1 MRGKLACELVD
12 GGAAGL
18 IPAHAGKTRP
28 ARRRTSLRG
37 AHPRS
42 RGEHQD
48 EGSVTGLE
56 GGSSPLMRG
65 KLLQDDRFLPVDGL
79 IPAHAGKTEPGCSR
93 TSPSTAHP
101 HSCGENV
108 VCFCAPSAVQG
119 SSPLMRGKRGH
130 GSHGQ
135 VEHGLIP
142 AHTGKTRACRA
153 EPTSTRAHPRS
164 RGENPPPLEV
174 PKYAM
179 GSSPLMRGKSGR
191 VHGVT
196 ERLGLIPTHAGKTWS
211 ATERSPSRTAHPR
224 SRGEN
229 RESTTQKV
237 PRAGSSPLTRGE
249 LACDTQGVDVVGLI
263 PTHAGKTLQSVGGFY
278 SWAAH
283 PCSRGENHWQEWALA
298 QIPGPSP
305 LTRGKRLRTRSR
317 GRAGRLIPAHAG
329 KTIAHLSSGP
339 CARAHPHSCGENVKT
354 VLTMFQTVG
363 SSPLMRGKRQRWFPC
378 RRRSRLIPAHAGKTS
393 EYTPCPG

>member
-1 MRGKLACELVD
+1 MLLRALSGP
-12 GGAAGL
+12 GL
-18 IPAHAGKTRP
+18 IPAHAGKTRSWL
-28 ARRRTSLRG
+28 ARSGRAW

-42 RGEHQD
+42 HGENPSMPGGTYVD
-48 EGSVTGLE
+48 E
-56 GGSSPLMRG
+56 GSSPLTRG
-65 KLLQDDRFLPVDGL
+65 KPAAPRGAEVRDGL
-79 IPAHAGKTEPGCSR
+79 IPAHAGKIRPRSR
-93 TSPSTAHP
+93 RYGTSRAHP
-101 HSCGENV
+101 HSCGENMV
-108 VCFCAPSAVQG
+108 SDGKVSLEDG
-119 SSPLMRGKRGH
+119 SSPLTRGKPGVHNPEGAAR
-130 GSHGQ
+130 
-135 VEHGLIP
+135 GLIP
-142 AHTGKTRACRA
+142 AHTGRTCVRYAGCRC
-153 EPTSTRAHPRS
+153 SRAHPHS
-164 RGENPPPLEV
+164 CGENGTLAV
-174 PKYAM
+174 QD
-179 GSSPLMRGKSGR
+179 LC
-191 VHGVT
+191 
-196 ERLGLIPTHAGKTWS
+196 
-211 ATERSPSRTAHPR
+211 AT
-224 SRGEN
+224 
-229 RESTTQKV
+229 
-237 PRAGSSPLTRGE
+237 GSSPLTRGKLGE
-249 LACDTQGVDVVGLI
+249 AGRCEGRVGLI